1 MREQLS
7 PSKSL
12 SGGERDHMNE
22 VLAVFLWW
30 LIIEILGLIALPLT
44 VRLFRHLPDRGY
56 ALAKPLGL
64 LLVSYVLWIGATF
77 GLLHN
82 NVGGIV
88 FSILIVGAFSWWFY
102 AGGKK
107 DGNLLAL

>member
-1 MREQLS
+1 
-7 PSKSL
+7 
-12 SGGERDHMNE
+12 MNG
-22 VLAVFLWW
+22 VLAVFRWW
-30 LIIEILGLIALPLT
+30 LIIEIVGLIALPLA

-82 NVGGIV
+82 SVGGFMPERRKMAISLP
-88 FSILIVGAFSWWFY
+88 F
-102 AGGKK
+102 
-107 DGNLLAL
+107 